1 MKPSGG
7 GLRRAVGSALLVGM
21 VAWGGAGCRT
31 RLEPYAKPEPKMVYV
46 GEKGC
51 DVYDFASAADI
62 PEGAKNLGWVT
73 VPSTGNDEETFIK
86 LRQKIC
92 ELGGNALSQPSWDRD
107 SMEGEPH
114 LKANAWALP

>member
-1 MKPSGG
+1 MNDGNGSMSRRWCA
-7 GLRRAVGSALLVGM
+7 GLLGLLVI
-21 VAWGGAGCRT
+21 ASAGACRT
-31 RLEPYAKPEPKMVYV
+31 RLDPYVKPEPKTVYV

-73 VPSTGNDEETFIK
+73 VPYTGNDDDTFIK

-107 SMEGEPH
+107 SMEGEPN